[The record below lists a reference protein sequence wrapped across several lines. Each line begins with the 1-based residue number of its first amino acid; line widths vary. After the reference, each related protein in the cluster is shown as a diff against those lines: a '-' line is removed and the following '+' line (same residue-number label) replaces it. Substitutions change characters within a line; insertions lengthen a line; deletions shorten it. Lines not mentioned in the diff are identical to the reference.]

1 VLRIRIALPKK
12 QIVEYCYLDILHDAL
27 VSALTTAGAK
37 SEQITGMNALPWNFA
52 VLGRQT
58 KQGKIAHTLI
68 VSTPD
73 ATLAQFL
80 RKINPDDIFYA
91 RASTVEKVHFA
102 GATIKIEDDPI
113 LPNQNILGVLMLSP
127 LVISQRENQI
137 PPNLPLQKGGI
148 PPFEK
153 GGQGGISGSS
163 NKKRWHKQLGQCD
176 LSTAINH
183 RLSRLAGREVKL
195 DVQPD
200 SLYLRCNPDHS
211 VLVPMKLMRNG
222 KTAFVIGMNAPLI
235 LTGSEED
242 LRLAWYAGI
251 GEKTRNGFGCIGLA
265 EQGVGR

>member
-1 VLRIRIALPKK
+1 MLRVRIQLSKK
-12 QIVEYCYLDILHDAL
+12 ERIYYQYLDILHDAL
-27 VSALTTAGAK
+27 VNALATAGAK

-58 KQGKIAHTLI
+58 KQGKMAHTLI

-73 ATLAQFL
+73 ATLAQWL
-80 RKINPDDIFYA
+80 RKINPDKIFYA

-102 GATIKIEDDPI
+102 GADIKIEDEPI
-113 LPNQNILGVLMLSP
+113 LPNQNALGVLMLSP
-127 LVISQRENQI
+127 LVISDKTT
-137 PPNLPLQKGGI
+137 P
-148 PPFEK
+148 
-153 GGQGGISGSS
+153 
-163 NKKRWHKQLGQCD
+163 NKKRWHKHLGQFD
-176 LSTAINH
+176 LSAAINH

-222 KTAFVIGMNAPLI
+222 KTAFVIGMNAPLV